1 LRYSDTILLLDVLAL
16 EGVMMVPR
24 LLDPETEKSFRARP
38 KAEREILAGAIS
50 RITHVLLEGSSADIV
65 ALEGNLRQIQEQRS
79 DSIDELEVRN
89 KLRVFARY
97 RGIEERS
104 LPGSE
109 LRERLGVSRQRLGQ
123 LRKEKKLLGLRLPI
137 RREVYYPLWQFDREG
152 KPLGSMPRLIEAA
165 DEAGV
170 SELALDALMTNPDAV
185 DASGE
190 TPVEL
195 LHSGDPTAEEYVVGL
210 VRAALSGGS

>member
-1 LRYSDTILLLDVLAL
+1 
-16 EGVMMVPR
+16 MMAPR
-24 LLDPETEKSFRARP
+24 LLDPETEKSLQERP
-38 KAEREILAGAIS
+38 KAEREMLAGTIS

-65 ALEGNLRQIQEQRS
+65 ALEGNLRQLQERRT

-123 LRKEKKLLGLRLPI
+123 LRKERKLLGLRLPI

-152 KPLGSMPRLIEAA
+152 KPLGIMPRLIEAA
-165 DEAGV
+165 EEADV
-170 SELALDALMTNPDAV
+170 SALALDALMTNLEAV
-185 DASGE
+185 DAGGE
-190 TPVEL
+190 TPAEL
-195 LHSGDPTAEEYVVGL
+195 LRSGDPAVEEYVLGL

>member
-1 LRYSDTILLLDVLAL
+1 
-16 EGVMMVPR
+16 MVSR
-24 LLDPETEKSFRARP
+24 LLDPETEKSFRERP
-38 KAEREILAGAIS
+38 KAEREMLAGTIS
-50 RITHVLLEGSSADIV
+50 HITHLLLEGSPADIV
-65 ALEGNLRQIQEQRS
+65 ALEGNLRQIQERRT

-109 LRERLGVSRQRLGQ
+109 LQERLGVSRQRLGQ

-152 KPLGSMPRLIEAA
+152 KPLGSMPHLIEAA
-165 DEAGV
+165 EEADVGA
-170 SELALDALMTNPDAV
+170 LALDALMTNPEAV
-185 DASGE
+185 DAGGE
-190 TPVEL
+190 TPAEL
-195 LHSGDPTAEEYVVGL
+195 LRSGDPAAKEYVLGL